1 MRTPDTHPDSP
12 VWRDPRARALMIAAS
27 LTVMTAATISPALP
41 GLERQFSQTEA
52 NALLVRLLVSAP
64 ALAVVLVVPWCGM
77 IADRAGRR
85 RMLLAGLVLFV
96 LAGSAGLVLPTLPAI
111 LASRLCLG
119 LALAMIMTAQS
130 ALLGDYFS
138 GRALQQV
145 SSAQV
150 SARNLGGLVFILSAG
165 LLATLGPRLPFAI
178 YALPMLVLP
187 FFWRVIVEPPRP
199 AAPAP
204 GSAAAGGAP
213 GPVLGPVLGLAA
225 GQMAVTMLFFVM
237 PTQLPFFLAAS
248 GHAAPAMT
256 GAALGLLMLAGGV
269 AAPAYPW
276 LRARLGNGGSWACG
290 FGLMG
295 AGFAL
300 LVAVPAQA
308 AVFLGCAAIGAGYA
322 LSIPGFV
329 VLSLAATPPG
339 RRGRTGALL
348 TASVFLG
355 QVLSPLLSSPA
366 LAQWGWRSSGLGLA
380 AILGG
385 AAAVLCIL
393 ALAPALRRRP
403 GLR

>member
-1 MRTPDTHPDSP
+1 MRTPVTSTDSP

-52 NALLVRLLVSAP
+52 NALMVRLLVSAP

-178 YALPMLVLP
+178 YALPLLVLP

-204 GSAAAGGAP
+204 GSAAAGGS
-213 GPVLGPVLGLAA
+213 LGPVLGLAA

-248 GHAAPAMT
+248 GQGAPAMT

-269 AAPAYPW
+269 TAPAYPW
-276 LRARLGNGGSWACG
+276 LRARLGSGGSWACG

-348 TASVFLG
+348 TGSVFLG
-355 QVLSPLLSSPA
+355 QVLSPLLSTAA

-385 AAAVLCIL
+385 AAAVFGIA
-393 ALAPALRRRP
+393 ALVPALRDRL